1 MMPQHKTS
9 SWDTIDLEN
18 RVSQAID
25 DLERSAPQATD
36 DMELRA
42 PQATDNLNR
51 RVPQATDD
59 LEGRDIDD
67 LERRA
72 PQDIDVFERRTHKDT
87 SDLVRMAPQVIDDLK
102 SRATQATD
110 DLDTGASK
118 ETDDLEGRVH
128 QDTDNVEK
136 RVSQDTDDL
145 KKRAP
150 QATDNL
156 EMRATHA
163 TDDLD
168 TEASKDTDAFGK
180 TASEETNDLDKR
192 APQATDDLDTEA
204 SNDTDDFGKT
214 APEETNDLD
223 KRAPQATDDLEGRA
237 PQATDD
243 FEGSVPQA
251 TDDLERRAPQATDDL
266 EGRASQ
272 AINDLEGRA
281 LQATDDL
288 KRRTPQ
294 AILIGAAKSGTYALM
309 AFLDMHP
316 YIVAKAGDLPY
327 FDKNFEKGT
336 NWFRDKMPLSHSNQ
350 ITMSKFASYFF
361 QEEVPER
368 IYSYNSSVK
377 LLLIIRDPIDRALSN
392 YAQGVIVARIKK
404 LKKVSFEEQV
414 TMEGSN
420 EINMTNKNI
429 IRGLYANYLP
439 MWLKRFPRNQLHII
453 DGDMLI
459 KNPYQELHQVEQ
471 FLSIPTYFDQKMF
484 NYSEKK
490 KFYCRVDE
498 QGKDNCMKG
507 TKGRKH
513 IEISDDLRRRLT
525 DCFREST
532 QQLKH
537 ITGKHSHGWIN
548 IYPQSAK
555 LSI

>member
-1 MMPQHKTS
+1 MVVGVIIGLLIILLPQYSRIHEPLVRIKQYMEPQHKTS

-42 PQATDNLNR
+42 PQATDNLDR

-59 LEGRDIDD
+59 LEGRAIDD

-72 PQDIDVFERRTHKDT
+72 SQDIDVFERRTHKDT
-87 SDLVRMAPQVIDDLK
+87 SDLVRMAPQAIDDLK

-118 ETDDLEGRVH
+118 DTDDLER
-128 QDTDNVEK
+128 
-136 RVSQDTDDL
+136 
-145 KKRAP
+145 RAP

-156 EMRATHA
+156 ELRATQA

-168 TEASKDTDAFGK
+168 TEASK
-180 TASEETNDLDKR
+180 
-192 APQATDDLDTEA
+192 
-204 SNDTDDFGKT
+204 DTDDFGKT

-243 FEGSVPQA
+243 FEGNVSQA

-272 AINDLEGRA
+272 AINDLDGIAPQVINDLDGRA

-288 KRRTPQ
+288 KRRAPQ

-429 IRGLYANYLP
+429 IRGLYAKYLP

-459 KNPYQELHQVEQ
+459 KSPYQELHQVEQ
-471 FLSIPTYFDQKMF
+471 FLGIPTYFDQKMF

-537 ITGKHSHGWIN
+537 ITGQTFSWVDK
-548 IYPQSAK
+548 YLPAK
-555 LSI
+555 R